1 MSEDAITIDD
11 FDSDGVT
18 GLGVFGI
25 LDLGETAFA
34 KGLAKLVI
42 ANASA
47 GVRQGGAHFKNS
59 KRRKKATTAEVV
71 GGKLQTA
78 MRIEN

>member
-18 GLGVFGI
+18 GLDVFGV
-25 LDLGETAFA
+25 LDLGETTFA

-42 ANASA
+42 TNASA
-47 GVRQGGAHFKNS
+47 GWRQGGAHFKKNQQ
-59 KRRKKATTAEVV
+59 KRKKATTAAVAGE
-71 GGKLQTA
+71 GSSK
-78 MRIEN
+78 